1 VETVLGETGT
11 DPKAPCLEITEPVLM
26 SDSPSVTTALS
37 ALSGLG
43 VGVAIDDFGT
53 GYSSLGY
60 IRRFPVSSLKVDTLF
75 VQGLGGR
82 ADDTAI
88 VAAVTGIGKALGL
101 GVLAEGVESSKK
113 AEALRAL
120 GCKCAEGYY
129 FARPQPTDAID
140 AVLRGAGGR

>member
-11 DPKAPCLEITEPVLM
+11 DPKAPCLEITEPALM

-43 VGVAIDDFGT
+43 VGLAIDDFGT

-60 IRRFPVSSLKVDTLF
+60 IRRFPVSWLKVHALF
-75 VQGLGGR
+75 VQGLGRR
-82 ADDTAI
+82 ADDAAI
-88 VAAVTGIGKALGL
+88 VAAVAGMGKALGL
-101 GVLAEGVESSKK
+101 GVVAEGVERREQL
-113 AEALRAL
+113 EALRAL
-120 GCKCAEGYY
+120 GCECAQGYY

-140 AVLRGAGGR
+140 AVLCGAGGR